1 MSNFLIRESCPACGS
16 TSSKT
21 LLRKK
26 FTESPLSDYLETF
39 YRGQGTIDM
48 SLLESGDYV
57 LNACNACGLVYQ
69 KEIPNDDLMYVLYE
83 KWIDP
88 EIARKLHESYSTS
101 YYMKQL
107 SELGNI
113 ILTLGDKPKELK
125 CLDFGMGW
133 GLWCRMARGF
143 GCNVYGVELSQSRIE
158 YAESWGISV
167 LTYADI
173 EKQKFDFINTEQVF
187 EHIPNP
193 FETLSYLKGA
203 LSKSG
208 IIKVSVPDGWKIK
221 SKINSG
227 RLPRPDHFR
236 DSLIAVQPLEHI
248 NSFDHKS
255 LVKMGEKAGLRVLEV
270 PQHYSCSVLELIKSR
285 VRPIYHSLRG
295 SQSTRVYFT
304 HT

>member
-1 MSNFLIRESCPACGS
+1 MSNFLIRECCPACGS
-16 TSSKT
+16 ASSKT

-26 FTESPLSDYLETF
+26 LTESPLYEFLETF
-39 YRGQGTIDM
+39 YRAQGTIDM
-48 SLLESGDYV
+48 SLLEGGDYV
-57 LNACNACGLVYQ
+57 LDACNVCGLVYQ

-88 EIARKLHESYSTS
+88 DMARKLHESFGTS

-107 SELGNI
+107 SELSNI
-113 ILTLGDKPKELK
+113 ILKLGDKPTQLK

-143 GCNVYGVELSQSRIE
+143 GCNVYGVELSHSRIK

-193 FETLSYLKGA
+193 LETLSYLKGA

-208 IIKVSVPDGWKIK
+208 LIKVSVPDGWKIK

-227 RLPRPDHFR
+227 HLPCPDDFR
-236 DSLIAVQPLEHI
+236 GSLIAVQPLEHI

-255 LVKMGEKAGLRVLEV
+255 LVKMGEKAGLRVIAV
-270 PQHYSCSVLELIKSR
+270 PEHYSYSALGLLRSIM
-285 VRPIYHSLRG
+285 RPMFHSLRG
-295 SQSTRVYFT
+295 SKSTRVYFT
-304 HT
+304 HA